1 MNEWADYTLKEL
13 DDVETRARIC
23 NESQAESMPQI
34 CAIVL
39 NESLTSAKEKMLK
52 RYSQGNWP
60 TFYFTSKGKGG
71 MRVKKHLDTMEGK
84 AVATLWQYEDVGTTT
99 EGKNELK
106 KLFHGAVPMDTP
118 KPTRLIE
125 RILQIATD
133 KDSLILDSF
142 AGSGTTT
149 HAVLNLNK
157 KDGGNRK
164 FILIEMMDYAET
176 ITAERV
182 RRVISGYGEGKNAVE
197 GTGGGFD
204 FYEIGAPLMTAGVLN
219 EEISPAK
226 IRRYVWYMETHDAH
240 GCASVGVPRDGHTP
254 TEPHPEGTGEE
265 DYLGIF
271 QQTAY
276 YFHYRP
282 KEATLL
288 DEDYLATITAK
299 AESYV
304 IYADRCLLSEE
315 FMARHHIVFKKIP
328 RDIAVL

>member
-1 MNEWADYTLKEL
+1 MKETNEVISL
-13 DDVETRARIC
+13 DDYYLNHLMATNEKLDFVRK
-23 NESQAESMPQI
+23 NESGTVQYYVAPKSGKLLSDNWMDILLSGSYAGFDTEKN
-34 CAIVL
+34 VL
-39 NESLTSAKEKMLK
+39 LLN
-52 RYSQGNWP
+52 
-60 TFYFTSKGKGG
+60 
-71 MRVKKHLDTMEGK
+71 
-84 AVATLWQYEDVGTTT
+84 
-99 EGKNELK
+99 
-106 KLFHGAVPMDTP
+106 
-118 KPTRLIE
+118 
-125 RILQIATD
+125 RIIDWVTD
-133 KDSLILDSF
+133 KDSIILDSF
-142 AGSGTTT
+142 AGSGTTA

-204 FYEIGAPLMTAGVLN
+204 FYEIGAPLMEKGALN
-219 EEISPAK
+219 EDVSPAK
-226 IRRYVWYMETHDAH
+226 IRRYVWYMETHDA
-240 GCASVGVPRDGHTP
+240 PM
-254 TEPHPEGTGEE
+254 EGMGNE
-265 DYLGIF
+265 DFLGIF

-288 DEDYLATITAK
+288 DEDYLATITEK